1 VYAFEGL
8 KPTVFLVE
16 ALGMDQMV
24 VREIECLACGDV
36 REVQGNHPQETGE
49 CPRCGYVGWSY
60 VADLDLATQEMIVS
74 GLLARRGRTA
84 PRSRSPRRV
93 ACGWQMRRELH
104 SDRPGTTGLI

>member
-1 VYAFEGL
+1 
-8 KPTVFLVE
+8 
-16 ALGMDQMV
+16 MDQTA

-36 REVQGNHPQETGE
+36 REVHGNHPQEIGE

-60 VADLDLATQEMIVS
+60 VADLDVATQEMIVS

-104 SDRPGTTGLI
+104 SDRPGTTGLF